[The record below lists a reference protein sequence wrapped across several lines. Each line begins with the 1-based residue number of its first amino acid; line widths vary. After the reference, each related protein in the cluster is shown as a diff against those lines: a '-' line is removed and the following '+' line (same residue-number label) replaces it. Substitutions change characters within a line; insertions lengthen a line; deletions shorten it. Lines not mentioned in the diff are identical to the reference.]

1 MNVEQCRRIPPL
13 LFLLSSAI
21 LPNACAVDVVTH
33 IDNGAGTPFALWAAA
48 GLLGLAMFMYTLQ
61 TRTSTAQLE
70 SDLAI
75 SVIAWVP
82 IAFTAVTSF
91 AVDRV
96 VAAFALTSGT
106 SYTVI
111 EDHIIYHFDA
121 IGILYGI
128 GILIAIINTV
138 RIVSLHKA
146 LKLQSEIQAAR
157 SNNPLL

>member
-1 MNVEQCRRIPPL
+1 MSI
-13 LFLLSSAI
+13 
-21 LPNACAVDVVTH
+21 
-33 IDNGAGTPFALWAAA
+33 
-48 GLLGLAMFMYTLQ
+48 
-61 TRTSTAQLE
+61 AQLE

-82 IAFTAVTSF
+82 IAYTAVTSF

-146 LKLQSEIQAAR
+146 LKLQSEIQTAR
-157 SNNPLL
+157 SSNPLS

>member
-1 MNVEQCRRIPPL
+1 MNVEQRRRIPFL

-21 LPNACAVDVVTH
+21 LPHACAVDVVTH
-33 IDNGAGTPFALWAAA
+33 IDNGAGTPFTLWAAA

-82 IAFTAVTSF
+82 LAFTAVTSF

-96 VAAFALTSGT
+96 VAAFVSSSGT
-106 SYTVI
+106 II

-121 IGILYGI
+121 LGILFGI
-128 GILIAIINTV
+128 LALIAIINTV

-146 LKLQSEIQAAR
+146 LKLQSEMQAAR

>member
-1 MNVEQCRRIPPL
+1 MDVEQCRRIPFL

-33 IDNGAGTPFALWAAA
+33 IDNGAGTPFTLWAAA

-82 IAFTAVTSF
+82 LAFTAVTSF

-96 VAAFALTSGT
+96 VAAFVSSSGT
-106 SYTVI
+106 II

-121 IGILYGI
+121 LGILFGI
-128 GILIAIINTV
+128 LTLIAIINTV

-146 LKLQSEIQAAR
+146 LKLQSEMQAAR